1 MPSDMGDG
9 ALRLLVA
16 EDHPMVAVALD
27 SAFELVDDIDIVE
40 RTGSVADTITAAER
54 TRPHVILLDRRL
66 RDGDGIEA
74 IARLREVAPDV
85 RVLVFTGYAD
95 RSMLDR
101 VIAAGG
107 AGLMLKTG
115 LFEDLLAVIR
125 RVAAG
130 HDCFDVDLRQ

>member
-1 MPSDMGDG
+1 MPSDRADD
-9 ALRLLVA
+9 AIRLLVA

-27 SAFELVDDIDIVE
+27 SAFELVDDIEVVE
-40 RTGSVADTITAAER
+40 RTGSVADTIAATARA
-54 TRPHVILLDRRL
+54 RPTVVLLDRRL

-74 IARLREVAPDV
+74 IAALRDASPGV

-95 RSMLDR
+95 RAMLER
-101 VIAAGG
+101 VAAAGG

-115 LFEDLLAVIR
+115 LFEELLDVIR

-130 HDCFDVDLRQ
+130 HDYFDADLRH

>member
-1 MPSDMGDG
+1 MPSDTAED
-9 ALRLLVA
+9 AIRLLVA

-27 SAFELVDDIDIVE
+27 SAFELVDDIQVVE
-40 RTGSVADTITAAER
+40 RTGSVADTITATAR
-54 TRPHVILLDRRL
+54 ARPNVVLLDRRL

-74 IARLREVAPDV
+74 ITTLCDVSPGV

-95 RSMLDR
+95 RDMLDR
-101 VIAAGG
+101 VARAGG

-115 LFEDLLAVIR
+115 LFEDLLQVIR

-130 HDCFDVDLRQ
+130 DDYFDADLGH